1 MEKQLAIR
9 PDAGTLTVERLVER
23 VLSGQVRIP
32 VFQRPLRWE
41 AAQVVALFDSIYKG
55 YPIGSLLLQERAA
68 PASSLSI
75 GPLHIEAIA
84 MPVAYWVIDGQQ
96 RLTSLAA
103 GLARPMPIP
112 ERPVD
117 SFVVYFDALNKTFS
131 LPPRTSPIPSTWV
144 PVAQLF
150 DSAILSEWVHDWQH
164 GRDADLRASVFDAGK
179 RLREYDVP
187 LYTIKTEDERVLR
200 DIFNRTNTYG
210 QKMSWPDVHNALFG
224 NSGEYPSTLKDLAEA
239 LLEAEDMGRP
249 TERSLLTYVMASR
262 GLDPTRTLTEHRERS
277 NGEDDRLNGA
287 AHDALPIVRRALN
300 FLRDEAE
307 IPHLKF
313 LPLAL
318 PLAVLTRYFSLFAQ
332 PSERSVQLLVRWTWR
347 VLLGGA
353 LFDERTILRH
363 GVLMLRAGND
373 EEQAQ
378 QLLRLIPANELSE
391 QLRYQL
397 PTRFDARAAESRLA
411 LLGMYSL
418 KPLLE
423 TGEPVRLTE
432 LLISRSKAG
441 LRTIIPAST
450 NNSDLISSPANRIL
464 LPGAQPTIEQQ
475 ALFEEDEAGQFQL
488 GISYQK
494 LLRLD
499 YKTNKN
505 FFASHAISAAAFQAL
520 QKGKVDAFL
529 QHRRD
534 LLQKNVRDLGDRL
547 AAWGQSD
554 RVSIKRITAVS
565 NQVE

>member
-9 PDAGTLTVERLVER
+9 PDAGTLTVERLVGR

-32 VFQRPLRWE
+32 IFQRPLRWE

-68 PASSLSI
+68 PAAALSI
-75 GPLHIEAIA
+75 GPLRIEALA
-84 MPVAYWVIDGQQ
+84 TPVAYWVIDGQQ

-103 GLARPMPIP
+103 GLARPIPVP

-117 SFVVYFDALNKTFS
+117 AFVVYFDAINQTFS
-131 LPPRTSPIPSTWV
+131 LPLRTGAIPSTWV

-150 DSAILSEWVHDWQH
+150 DSAVLSEWVYDWQH

-210 QKMSWPDVHNALFG
+210 QKMNWPDVHNALFG
-224 NSGEYPSTLKDLAEA
+224 NSGEYPSTLKDLAGA
-239 LLEAEDMGRP
+239 LSEAEGMGRP

-277 NGEDDRLNGA
+277 NGEDDKLNGA
-287 AHDALPIVRRALN
+287 AHDALPVIRRALN

-307 IPHLKF
+307 IPHLKL

-318 PLAVLTRYFSLFAQ
+318 PLAVLTRYFSLFRQ
-332 PSERSVQLLVRWTWR
+332 PSERSLQLLVRWTWR
-347 VLLGGA
+347 VLLGSA

-363 GVLMLRAGND
+363 GVLTLKAGND

-378 QLLRLIPANELSE
+378 QLLHLIPANELAE

-397 PTRFDARAAESRLA
+397 PGRFDARAAESRLA
-411 LLGMYSL
+411 LLAMYSL
-418 KPLLE
+418 KPLLD
-423 TGEPVRLTE
+423 TGEPVELAE
-432 LLISRSKAG
+432 LLVSRSEAG
-441 LRTIIPAST
+441 LRTIVPVDT
-450 NNSDLISSPANRIL
+450 NTSDLISSPANRIL
-464 LPGAQPTIEQQ
+464 LPGARLTTEQQ

-488 GISYQK
+488 GISYQR

-499 YKTNKN
+499 YKTNES
-505 FFASHAISAAAFQAL
+505 FFASHAIDALAFQAL
-520 QKGKVDAFL
+520 QQNKVDIFL
-529 QHRRD
+529 QRRRD
-534 LLQKNVRDLGDRL
+534 LLQKTVRNLGDRL

-554 RVSIKRITAVS
+554 RVSVKRIVQKT
-565 NQVE
+565 NQVS